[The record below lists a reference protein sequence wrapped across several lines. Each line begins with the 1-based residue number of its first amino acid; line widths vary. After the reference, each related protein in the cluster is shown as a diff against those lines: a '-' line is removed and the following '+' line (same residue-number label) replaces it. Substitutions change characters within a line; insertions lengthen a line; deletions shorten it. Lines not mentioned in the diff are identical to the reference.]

1 VTQVTETSLE
11 LPFFATQPDIRLIA
25 ADMDGTLLDDNDELS
40 EDLWSLLRELARRKI
55 LFCPASGRQYYNLLE
70 RFREVSDGL
79 VFIAENGT
87 YVVRQGQEIS
97 SDCMEPE
104 VVGRLVL
111 AVRELRDSGV
121 DVGVVVCGKR
131 SAYIERTDRA
141 FRAEV
146 EGYYAKL
153 QVVDDLR
160 TTPDDEMLKVGV
172 FNFGSA
178 EHTTAPALD
187 RFRATHQVVVS
198 GDHWVDIM
206 NLTANKGEGI
216 RHLQQSLGITRAQ
229 TMVFGDFLND
239 LEMMDA
245 GEYSFAMANAH
256 PTLRARARYVAPS
269 NTQNGV
275 VRTIASVLGISCDV

>member
-1 VTQVTETSLE
+1 MTQVTETPLE

-70 RFREVSDGL
+70 RFREVSDEL

-121 DVGVVVCGKR
+121 DFGVVVCGKR

-146 EGYYAKL
+146 GG
-153 QVVDDLR
+153 
-160 TTPDDEMLKVGV
+160 T
-172 FNFGSA
+172 
-178 EHTTAPALD
+178 
-187 RFRATHQVVVS
+187 
-198 GDHWVDIM
+198 
-206 NLTANKGEGI
+206 
-216 RHLQQSLGITRAQ
+216 
-229 TMVFGDFLND
+229 
-239 LEMMDA
+239 
-245 GEYSFAMANAH
+245 
-256 PTLRARARYVAPS
+256 
-269 NTQNGV
+269 TQNC
-275 VRTIASVLGISCDV
+275 RSLTICEQPQTTRC